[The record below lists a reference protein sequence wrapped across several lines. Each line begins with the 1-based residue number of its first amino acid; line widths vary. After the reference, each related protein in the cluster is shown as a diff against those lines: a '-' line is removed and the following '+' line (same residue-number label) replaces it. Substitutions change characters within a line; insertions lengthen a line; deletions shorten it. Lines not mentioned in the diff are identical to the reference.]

1 MALQTG
7 ELEMTAPTA
16 FDDAMTAELLEVIR
30 TKFDLDN
37 VSDIQVTSVEIDQDE
52 QKIRIELMI
61 TTTQR
66 PEALAKG
73 YFGLTGKVR
82 EALGSDWSGFF
93 PVITP
98 QFSNNLH
105 A

>member
-1 MALQTG
+1 
-7 ELEMTAPTA
+7 MTVPTTL
-16 FDDAMTAELLEVIR
+16 DKVMTDEILNVIR
-30 TKFDLDN
+30 LKFDLDAA
-37 VSDIQVTSVEIDQDE
+37 SDIKVTSIEIDQDE
-52 QKIRIELMI
+52 QKIRIEILI
-61 TTTQR
+61 TTTER
-66 PEALAKG
+66 PEELAKS

-98 QFSNNLH
+98 QFNSALH

>member
-1 MALQTG
+1 MA
-7 ELEMTAPTA
+7 APTTL
-16 FDDAMTAELLEVIR
+16 DEVVEQQIKQVIR
-30 TKFDLDN
+30 AKFDLDAASVIE
-37 VSDIQVTSVEIDQDE
+37 VSSIEVDQDE
-52 QKIRIELMI
+52 HKIRIEVLI
-61 TTTQR
+61 TTTER

-82 EALGSDWSGFF
+82 DALGSDWSGFF

-98 QFSNNLH
+98 QINSGVH

>member
-1 MALQTG
+1 MMAR
-7 ELEMTAPTA
+7 PTKL
-16 FDDAMTAELLEVIR
+16 DKLLSERILEVIR
-30 TKFDLDN
+30 SKFDLDAESEID
-37 VSDIQVTSVEIDQDE
+37 VTSIQVDKDE
-52 QKIRIELMI
+52 LKIHIELLI
-61 TTTQR
+61 TTTAR
-66 PEALAKG
+66 PELLAKS

-98 QFSNNLH
+98 KINSDMH

>member
-1 MALQTG
+1 MTGPTKLDEVVEKKVKQTIY
-7 ELEMTAPTA
+7 ETFNL
-16 FDDAMTAELLEVIR
+16 DADSKIEVPFIDVDHVEH
-30 TKFDLDN
+30 KILIE
-37 VSDIQVTSVEIDQDE
+37 VS
-52 QKIRIELMI
+52 I
-61 TTTQR
+61 TTNEQ
-66 PEALAKG
+66 PEALAKS

-98 QFSNNLH
+98 QINSAGLH

>member
-1 MALQTG
+1 MALPMG
-7 ELEMTAPTA
+7 EKVMTAPTKLDKVMA
-16 FDDAMTAELLEVIR
+16 DEILAVIR
-30 TKFDLDN
+30 TKFDLDDA
-37 VSDIQVTSVEIDQDE
+37 SSIEVTSIEVDQDDL
-52 QKIRIELMI
+52 KIRIELLI
-61 TTTQR
+61 TTTER
-66 PEALAKG
+66 PEMLAKS

-98 QFSNNLH
+98 QINSGMH